1 MGPGV
6 LPGWPAFSSC
16 PWSLLS
22 PQEALLVAL
31 KSLPSGT
38 LLNLASFGA
47 DIKPLFP
54 SSRLCSNV
62 SITGKSWVPTNCSL
76 LSSQLPDSVWGLVS
90 QRTAARPA
98 LCADRR
104 RCGVPVSTLA
114 DCGQTLVAPTCWQPW
129 AGRWHSPSTTAT
141 LASCSSSLV
150 QQWAM
155 QAGSSGWC
163 AGRPAPSGT
172 APALR
177 QVSLFS
183 QCSLNPLCCFH

>member
-6 LPGWPAFSSC
+6 LPGWPAFGFSS
-16 PWSLLS
+16 WSLLS

-38 LLNLASFGA
+38 LLNLASFGT
-47 DIKPLFP
+47 DIKPIFP

-62 SITGKSWVPTNCSL
+62 SITGKSWVSSNPSL
-76 LSSQLPDSVWGLVS
+76 SSSQLPDLRWGLVS
-90 QRTAARPA
+90 RGTTARPG

-104 RCGVPVSTLA
+104 HCGVPVSTSV

-129 AGRWHSPSTTAT
+129 AGHWHSPSTTAT
-141 LASCSSSLV
+141 LASCSSSPV

-155 QAGSSGWC
+155 QAGSSG
-163 AGRPAPSGT
+163 
-172 APALR
+172 
-177 QVSLFS
+177 
-183 QCSLNPLCCFH
+183 